1 MLKLIQR
8 LVSWARRLLAP
19 APAALPS
26 RDIFLAVPACLSW
39 PLPRLGK
46 TGVAAI
52 RRAAIKARNRRRARH
67 V

>member
-8 LVSWARRLLAP
+8 MVSWGRRLLVP

-26 RDIFLAVPACLSW
+26 LAIPLVIPACLSW

-52 RRAAIKARNRRRARH
+52 RRAAIKARNRRRVRH